1 MILCTSSWPP
11 CTAFQALSNSIWALA
26 HIRMT
31 VADMDAAAGPNGQ
44 GLTHRF
50 MLGIAVCA
58 LAALSTLRTPA
69 DTLHM
74 QAAMLEAERRFSA
87 QVQPRAQHQGRL
99 CALVACY
106 GVCYAWWQVADC

>member
-1 MILCTSSWPP
+1 
-11 CTAFQALSNSIWALA
+11 
-26 HIRMT
+26 MT